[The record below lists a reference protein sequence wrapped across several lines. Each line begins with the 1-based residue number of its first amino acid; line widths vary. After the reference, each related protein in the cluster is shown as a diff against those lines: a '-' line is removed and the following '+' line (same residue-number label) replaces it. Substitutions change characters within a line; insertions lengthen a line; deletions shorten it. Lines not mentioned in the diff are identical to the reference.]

1 MIEYKELL
9 IYFLGFIWILFA
21 SAHFSKFFQRIK
33 LPLITGFIAT
43 GIITGPHVLN
53 LITSEAVSH
62 LGFVNDVALAFIAFA
77 AGAELFLKEIRSQF
91 KSIIWNTIGQ
101 LVVTFILSA
110 LAVYYLAELIPFMQ
124 DMDIG
129 GKIAISILAATI
141 FIASSPS
148 SAIAV
153 INEMR
158 AKGPFTK
165 TAMGVTVVKDVFVI
179 ILFAINFS
187 IASMLFVGDDFEISR
202 HLLLIFEL
210 FLAFGLGFVL
220 SKIIELVLSIA
231 INQSVKAILI
241 VFAGYSVFALS
252 HIIRQKSLMQLGF
265 EVHFEPLLAGITGS
279 FLVTNYSRFR
289 PEFHKILHE
298 TGPMIYVAFFT
309 LTGAMLSIDLLTKVW
324 FIALIL
330 LVVRVLAM
338 IIGVYTGSTLAGDPK
353 LHRRIGWMSYITQAG
368 VGLGL
373 ATEVSGEFPTWGPE
387 FATIIISV
395 IVLNQFVGPPL
406 LKWALARV
414 GEAHPKAATPEFDGI
429 RDAIIFGLE
438 DQSIALARQLL
449 SHGWDV
455 KIATTRLENEVET
468 IDDIDIHF
476 IQNRD
481 LEALE
486 ALEARKTEAIVL
498 MLSDEENFKLCEIIY
513 ENIGTKE
520 IIVRLHDRI
529 NFNRFH
535 DLGVIVVEPATA
547 IVSLLDHFVRSPLA
561 ASLLLGTEDH
571 QDTIDIEVMDKDL
584 HGVYLRN
591 LRLPSDVI
599 VLGIKRKG
607 QMIISHGYT
616 RLRLRDVVTIVG
628 EEDSLEEIKLRFGA

>member
-9 IYFLGFIWILFA
+9 IIFFGFVWILFA

-33 LPLITGFIAT
+33 LPLITGFIVT

-53 LITSEAVSH
+53 LITSNAVDH

-77 AGAELFLKEIRSQF
+77 AGAELYLKEIRSQF

-187 IASMLFVGDDFEISR
+187 IAGMLFAGDDFEISR

-210 FLAFGLGFVL
+210 LLAFGLGFVL
-220 SKIIELVLSIA
+220 SKIIELVLSVA

-289 PEFHKILHE
+289 PEFQKILHE

-330 LVVRVLAM
+330 VAVRVLAM
-338 IIGVYTGSTLAGDPK
+338 IIGVYTGSTFARDPK
-353 LHRRIGWMSYITQAG
+353 LYRRIGWMSYITQAG

-373 ATEVSGEFPTWGPE
+373 ATEVSGEFPIWGPE
-387 FATIIISV
+387 FATIIVSV

-406 LKWALARV
+406 FKWALTRV

-498 MLSDEENFKLCEIIY
+498 MLSDEENFKICEIIY

-535 DLGVIVVEPATA
+535 ELGVIVVEPATA

-571 QDTIDIEVMDKDL
+571 QDTIDVEVMDKDL

-599 VLGIKRKG
+599 VLGVKRKG

-616 RLRLRDVVTIVG
+616 RLRLKDVVTIVG
-628 EEDSLEEIKLRFGA
+628 EEDSIEEIKLRFGA